1 MVSQEKLYTS
11 ADLWELSHLPENDG
25 KRLLLLE
32 GELYEM
38 TPTGW
43 KHGDVA
49 SELDVAI
56 GSYVKA
62 HKLGRVTAAETGYDL
77 APGTTLAPDVGFVAA
92 ARVPDPLPIGYV
104 PFAPDLAVEVV
115 SPGNSSTELNTKI
128 KKYMKHGTRLLWI
141 VYPEK
146 QTVAV
151 YRPIATGQEAHV
163 EFLDLDGFLDGADV
177 LPGFKLA
184 LREIFK

>member
-92 ARVPDPLPIGYV
+92 GGGAGPVANGFVSLPPGLAREGV
-104 PFAPDLAVEVV
+104 LAREN
-115 SPGNSSTELNTKI
+115 SPG
-128 KKYMKHGTRLLWI
+128 
-141 VYPEK
+141 
-146 QTVAV
+146 
-151 YRPIATGQEAHV
+151 
-163 EFLDLDGFLDGADV
+163 
-177 LPGFKLA
+177 
-184 LREIFK
+184 